1 MEPAMSLPDLSNPDR
16 NSLKQGIKFKQSN
29 GHPKGIIVMV
39 TSDDVEDQKTPKKSS
54 PRDGNCAELQL
65 LSIPDGGSCTHS
77 CRRHSYQVD
86 LNERHHHKHHKRNRK
101 GSYPETE
108 LYRGR
113 VVTDISSDTL
123 STSSCRHS
131 SRCSSISSVSHSRR
145 SSHSDCGSQRRASCQ
160 SYHHRKSIHSISAGS
175 GHSRRPSSAPSLAKQ
190 EQNSPENRRRR
201 TIIFLIGFVSC
212 FILLTSVIL
221 IAVSLTLSPTIDEL
235 VRKENEEM
243 FRGLS
248 SSGTSTS
255 TESETSNQTMV
266 PSTVHPS

>member
-16 NSLKQGIKFKQSN
+16 SSLKQSVKTKQSN

-39 TSDDVEDQKTPKKSS
+39 TSDDVEEQKPKKSS
-54 PRDGNCAELQL
+54 PRERNSTELQL
-65 LSIPDGGSCTHS
+65 LSIPDGSCTHN

-86 LNERHHHKHHKRNRK
+86 MNERHHRKHHKRSRK

-113 VVTDISSDTL
+113 VVPDISSDTL

-131 SRCSSISSVSHSRR
+131 SRCSSISSVNHSRR

-160 SYHHRKSIHSISAGS
+160 SYHHRRSSHSISGGS
-175 GHSRRPSSAPSLAKQ
+175 SHSRRPSAAPSIAKE

-243 FRGLS
+243 FRGLT

-255 TESETSNQTMV
+255 TEAETNNQTMI